1 MGRPRP
7 ENRDDA
13 SALGIQPSRA
23 PADETGE
30 VSHTMSVFCQKC
42 QKETANVHVTEI
54 SKEGGKAELHLCEE
68 CAKDQG
74 VPALQS
80 PSVFALFKEL
90 MEKTNTV
97 SRTRDRQCPQCG
109 MSFGEFKAKGRF
121 GCAHDYEVFLSR
133 VIPLLERIH
142 GASEHVGEADAA
154 SVAKAAAPSG
164 APVATPTAAA
174 AAATAPQQTASELK
188 RLRRDLQRVI
198 KNEEYEEAARIR
210 DRIQTLERELEGGGA
225 VDG

>member
-1 MGRPRP
+1 
-7 ENRDDA
+7 
-13 SALGIQPSRA
+13 
-23 PADETGE
+23 
-30 VSHTMSVFCQKC
+30 MSVFCQKC
-42 QKETANVHVTEI
+42 QKEAAIVHVTEI
-54 SKEGGKAELHLCEE
+54 SKEGGKLELHLCEE

-154 SVAKAAAPSG
+154 AAKETAPQVAA
-164 APVATPTAAA
+164 TAAA
-174 AAATAPQQTASELK
+174 ASAAAPAPQQTASELK

-210 DRIQTLERELEGGGA
+210 DRIQSLERELQGGGTA
-225 VDG
+225 DG

>member
-1 MGRPRP
+1 
-7 ENRDDA
+7 
-13 SALGIQPSRA
+13 
-23 PADETGE
+23 
-30 VSHTMSVFCQKC
+30 MSVFCQKC
-42 QKETANVHVTEI
+42 QKEAAIVHVTEI
-54 SKEGGKAELHLCEE
+54 NKEGGKLELHLCEE

-154 SVAKAAAPSG
+154 AAHKAGVPAG
-164 APVATPTAAA
+164 AVAAA
-174 AAATAPQQTASELK
+174 AAAPVTQQTAGELK
-188 RLRRDLQRVI
+188 RLKRDLQRVI

-210 DRIQTLERELEGGGA
+210 DRIQTLEKELHDGGA
-225 VDG
+225 ADG

>member
-1 MGRPRP
+1 
-7 ENRDDA
+7 
-13 SALGIQPSRA
+13 
-23 PADETGE
+23 
-30 VSHTMSVFCQKC
+30 
-42 QKETANVHVTEI
+42 
-54 SKEGGKAELHLCEE
+54 
-68 CAKDQG
+68 
-74 VPALQS
+74 
-80 PSVFALFKEL
+80 

-121 GCAHDYEVFLSR
+121 GCSHDYEVFLSR

-142 GASEHVGEADAA
+142 GASEHVGEADSAAA
-154 SVAKAAAPSG
+154 SAAKPATPAGTPAAAG
-164 APVATPTAAA
+164 AT

-210 DRIQTLERELEGGGA
+210 DRIQSLERELQGGGA

>member
-1 MGRPRP
+1 
-7 ENRDDA
+7 
-13 SALGIQPSRA
+13 
-23 PADETGE
+23 
-30 VSHTMSVFCQKC
+30 MSVFCQKC
-42 QKETANVHVTEI
+42 QKEAAIVHVTEI
-54 SKEGGKAELHLCEE
+54 GKEGSKVELHLCEE

-74 VPALQS
+74 VPALQA

-154 SVAKAAAPSG
+154 AAQKAGVTAG
-164 APVATPTAAA
+164 APAAA
-174 AAATAPQQTASELK
+174 AAAAPVAQQTAGELK
-188 RLRRDLQRVI
+188 RLKRDLQRVI

-210 DRIQTLERELEGGGA
+210 DRIQNLLKELQGGEA